1 MLQVKHH
8 ISVEVDTANGKSR
21 EVSLYIYLHQPF
33 VFKHQTN
40 TNSSSSIYLPHQSFV
55 QEDSRMVAFTKLG
68 FAASALVSSAIAH
81 PGDSHEQKMHE
92 AMRNHATAYKA
103 KSSLD
108 ACASDSQHQS
118 LMARNVQ
125 RRAEQ
130 AEALRQKRGISV
142 CRCST
147 SIVLGILRRR

>member
-1 MLQVKHH
+1 
-8 ISVEVDTANGKSR
+8 
-21 EVSLYIYLHQPF
+21 
-33 VFKHQTN
+33 
-40 TNSSSSIYLPHQSFV
+40 
-55 QEDSRMVAFTKLG
+55 MVAFTKMG
-68 FAASALVSSAIAH
+68 FAASALLSSAIAH

-103 KSSLD
+103 KNSLD
-108 ACASDSQHQS
+108 ACASDSQHQA

-142 CRCST
+142 S
-147 SIVLGILRRR
+147 SKKLRRD

>member
-1 MLQVKHH
+1 
-8 ISVEVDTANGKSR
+8 
-21 EVSLYIYLHQPF
+21 
-33 VFKHQTN
+33 
-40 TNSSSSIYLPHQSFV
+40 
-55 QEDSRMVAFTKLG
+55 MVAFTKLG
-68 FAASALVSSAIAH
+68 FAASALLSTAIAH

-103 KSSLD
+103 KSSVD
-108 ACASDSQHQS
+108 ACASDSQHQA

-142 CRCST
+142 CGFPT
-147 SIVLGILRRR
+147 SIILALKRSR